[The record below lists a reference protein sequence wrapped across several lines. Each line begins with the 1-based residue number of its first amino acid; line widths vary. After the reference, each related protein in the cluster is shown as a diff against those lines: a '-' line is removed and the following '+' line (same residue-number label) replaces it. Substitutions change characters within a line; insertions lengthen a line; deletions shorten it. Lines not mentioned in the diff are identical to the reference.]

1 MDKKYPLVYFIKYL
15 FLVWKS
21 IIKYL
26 HWYKCVNVKII
37 NSPDKFIKKLGKH
50 PKDQLKFN

>member
-1 MDKKYPLVYFIKYL
+1 MDKKYPLVYIIKYL